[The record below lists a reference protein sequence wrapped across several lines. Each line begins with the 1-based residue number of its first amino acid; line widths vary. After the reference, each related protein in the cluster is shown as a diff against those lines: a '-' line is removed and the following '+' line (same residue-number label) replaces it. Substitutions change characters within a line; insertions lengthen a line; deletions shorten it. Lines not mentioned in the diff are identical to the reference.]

1 MIKKKRIRRRK
12 KMNNY
17 FDNTDIYLR
26 ALEPEDM
33 EVLYKW
39 ENDTSLWRDGGSF
52 TPYSRYVIR
61 EYIANSIHDIYDVK
75 QLRMMIIERESEAVV
90 GTIDLYD
97 FDSLNRRAGIGI
109 LIDKEYQQR
118 GYALQALDC
127 IERYAFGHLNLHQIF
142 AHVSVANETSLS
154 LFAKAGYEE
163 TARMKD
169 WLANHKTY
177 MDVILFQKFD
187 I

>member
-1 MIKKKRIRRRK
+1 
-12 KMNNY
+12 MNNY

-26 ALEPEDM
+26 ALEPEDID
-33 EVLYKW
+33 VLYKW

-75 QLRMMIIERESEAVV
+75 QLRMMVVERDSKAVV

-97 FDSLNRRAGIGI
+97 LDLLNRRAGIGI
-109 LIDKEYQQR
+109 LIDNDYQQR

-127 IERYAFGHLNLHQIF
+127 IERYAFGHLNLNQIY
-142 AHVSVANETSLS
+142 AHVSENNEASLS
-154 LFAKAGYEE
+154 LFVKADYQQ
-163 TARMKD
+163 TAILRN
-169 WLANHKTY
+169 WLANDKSFLN
-177 MDVILFQKFD
+177 VLLFQKFNKY
-187 I
+187 